1 MMPVID
7 DERFSEREVSTMTQT
22 DTRTVKEQ
30 QKREWGEAAEGWRKH
45 HDRLKETSGP
55 VTRTMLELAGVAPGR
70 AVLDIAC
77 GSGIPAIPAAQ
88 AVGPTGFVLA
98 TDQAPEMV
106 EVARDLAKEEGLT
119 NIEFRLVDGEEL
131 NVEPRSFDAVTCR
144 WGIMFMPEP
153 VAFLRRAYGAL
164 KPNGR
169 IAVAVWGPP
178 QNNPFIGLP
187 IMTARKYY
195 TGPPLPDPTTPGGVF
210 SFADKRRLQSVFEQA
225 GFRDIHI
232 EEMNLPMAVFDSGT
246 EYWEYCKDKSGPL
259 RRILDQM
266 PADIVEKIGQEV
278 IEAASEG
285 SPDGKVSLNGNPIL
299 ASATK

>member
-1 MMPVID
+1 
-7 DERFSEREVSTMTQT
+7 MTQT
-22 DTRTVKEQ
+22 DARTIKEQ
-30 QKREWGEAAEGWRKH
+30 QTKEWGEAAAGWRKH
-45 HDRLKETSGP
+45 HDRVTKVSAP
-55 VTRTMLELAGVAPGR
+55 VTRSMLELAGVTSGR
-70 AVLDIAC
+70 RVLDIAC

-106 EVARDLAKEEGLT
+106 EVARDFAREEGVT
-119 NIEFRLVDGEEL
+119 NVEFRLVDGEEL
-131 NVEPRSFDAVTCR
+131 NVEPGSFDAVTCR

-153 VAFLRRAYGAL
+153 VAFLRRAHEAL
-164 KPNGR
+164 KPDGR

-178 QNNPFIGLP
+178 QNNPFLSLP

-195 TGPPLPDPTTPGGVF
+195 TGPPLPDPTAPGGVF
-210 SFADKRRLQSVFEQA
+210 SFADKGRLQSVFEQS
-225 GFRDIHI
+225 GFRDVRI
-232 EEMNLPMAVFDSGT
+232 EEMNEPMAVFDSGV
-246 EYWEYCKDKSGPL
+246 EYWEFCTDIMSPL

-266 PADIVEKIGQEV
+266 PADIVEKIGREV

-285 SPDGKVSLNGNPIL
+285 SPDGKVALNGNPIL

>member
-1 MMPVID
+1 
-7 DERFSEREVSTMTQT
+7 MTQS
-22 DTRTVKEQ
+22 DTRTIKEH
-30 QKREWGEAAEGWRKH
+30 QKKEWGEAAEGWRKH
-45 HDRLKETSGP
+45 HNRLNEVSGP
-55 VTRTMLELAGVAPGR
+55 VTRTMLELAGVTSGR
-70 AVLDIAC
+70 RVLDIAC

-106 EVARDLAKEEGLT
+106 EVARDFAKEDGVT

-131 NVEPRSFDAVTCR
+131 DVEPRSFDAVTCR
-144 WGIMFMPEP
+144 WGMMFMPES
-153 VAFLRRAYGAL
+153 VGFLRRAYGAL

-178 QNNPFIGLP
+178 EKNPFIGLP

-195 TGPPLPDPTTPGGVF
+195 TGPPLPDPTAPGGVF
-210 SFADKRRLQSVFEQA
+210 SFADKGQLKSVFEQA
-225 GFRDIHI
+225 GFRDVQID
-232 EEMNLPMAVFDSGT
+232 EMVLPMAVFDNGT
-246 EYWEYCKDKSGPL
+246 EYWEYCMEIMSPL

-266 PADIVEKIGQEV
+266 PADTVEKIGQEV